1 MSLRI
6 ISAPVSRKNS
16 LPGRSST
23 PRLAVPW
30 QQGAANR
37 VWENF
42 CSVYF
47 LPPAPREFAEGA
59 NFRGCSIEGRV
70 PRRPVLTSLIWH
82 ALAAALLIQFGSFLW
97 TPIRVAAMPDFELTW
112 SGPVEDLPLLS
123 PDGSPKKVTFPG
135 DPAKPLPRRGADAFH
150 PRQTIISAPKVPTH
164 PRQTLIQ
171 PDMPPVAP
179 KILPPLP
186 NMVVWQADE
195 PARPKQQMSAQEF
208 AKIHPNQPIPRQ
220 DRDVAVPELPNQ
232 ERNPA
237 DINIAA
243 LPEPARPALRIN
255 SGSSTISATK
265 KIRAAPSSADAPP
278 DVAVGNS
285 NNQRVIA
292 LSALPANVPPP
303 PQMPAGNLSSRVSI
317 SPDGT
322 QPGVPGGSPNGTAGN
337 GGAGGNST
345 SPGGKGNSNG
355 GGNGSTSGVSISG
368 GNPKSSSGTSGLG
381 GNPYSRNSLPPL
393 RITPGVA
400 AHTTPGN
407 PAPPSP
413 KPADASASGRLQPG
427 ETPEHIFG
435 ERTFYTMHVNT
446 PNISSK
452 MGSWI
457 LNFAELDD
465 DGGAAA
471 IVRRQDGKLS
481 GPIPTHKADPR
492 FPPDQV
498 KARIDGEV
506 VLYAIIRESGSV
518 DSIQVL
524 RPLDP
529 VLDANAM
536 EALAQWKFQPGSRNG
551 VPLALEAVI
560 HIPFH
565 TTRPD

>member
-6 ISAPVSRKNS
+6 ISAPVSKKAPLQGDS
-16 LPGRSST
+16 LA
-23 PRLAVPW
+23 PRLAIPW
-30 QQGAANR
+30 QRGTANR

-47 LPPAPREFAEGA
+47 LPPAPREFVEGD

-70 PRRPVLTSLIWH
+70 PRRPIFTSFIWH
-82 ALAAALLIQFGSFLW
+82 AVTAILLIQFGSFLW
-97 TPIRVAAMPDFELTW
+97 TPLHVAAMPDFELTW
-112 SGPVEDLPLLS
+112 SGPVEDLPLL
-123 PDGSPKKVTFPG
+123 PAAGPAKKLTGPG
-135 DPAKPLPRRGADAFH
+135 DPKKPLPRRGADAFH
-150 PRQTIISAPKVPTH
+150 PRQTIISAPNAPTH

-171 PDMPPVAP
+171 PDMPQMAP

-186 NMVVWQADE
+186 NMVVWQVDE
-195 PARPKQQMSAQEF
+195 PARPKLQMPAQEF
-208 AKIHPNQPIPRQ
+208 AKAHPNQPIPKQ
-220 DRDVAVPELPNQ
+220 NRDVAVPDVPNREL
-232 ERNPA
+232 NPA
-237 DINIAA
+237 DINITA
-243 LPEPARPALRIN
+243 LPEPVRPALRIN
-255 SGSSTISATK
+255 SGSTSISAPK
-265 KIRAAPSSADAPP
+265 KVSTVAPSADPPP
-278 DVAVGNS
+278 DIAAGQ
-285 NNQRVIA
+285 NQRVIA
-292 LSALPANVPPP
+292 ISELPADVPPP
-303 PQMPAGNLSSRVSI
+303 PRMPAGNLSSRATI
-317 SPDGT
+317 SPDGK
-322 QPGVPGGSPNGTAGN
+322 QPGAPGGSANGTPGI

-345 SPGGKGNSNG
+345 SPGGSGNSN

-368 GNPKSSSGTSGLG
+368 GNPRSTSGTSGLG
-381 GNPYSRNSLPPL
+381 GTPYAGNALPHL
-393 RITPGVA
+393 RITPGTT
-400 AHTTPGN
+400 AH
-407 PAPPSP
+407 PAPGSTAPPAP
-413 KPADASASGRLQPG
+413 KPADSSLSGRLQPG

-465 DGGAAA
+465 DGSPAA
-471 IVRRQDGKLS
+471 IARRGEGKLS

-506 VLYAIIRESGSV
+506 VLYAIIRENGSV

-524 RPLDP
+524 RALDP
-529 VLDANAM
+529 VLDVNAM
-536 EALAQWKFQPGSRNG
+536 EALSQWKFQPGSRNG
-551 VPLALEAVI
+551 VPVALEAVI